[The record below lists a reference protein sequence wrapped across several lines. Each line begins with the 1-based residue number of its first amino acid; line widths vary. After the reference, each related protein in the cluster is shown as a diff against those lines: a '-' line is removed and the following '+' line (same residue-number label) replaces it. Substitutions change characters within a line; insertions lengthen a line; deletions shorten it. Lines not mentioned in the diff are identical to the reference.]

1 MNFDTDLASS
11 LRTAIQDTTT
21 RLLPPIMGGRLDPST
36 REALEEHLD
45 YLLQQERFLFTGM
58 VVIDEPVMPA
68 AETPWYPPGYT
79 WIVLGDSCNTCPVPR
94 HQVVYTLARS
104 EQVGKRFCD
113 KEMPAGSFD
122 WARDVTNP
130 IVAYALV
137 VEPV

>member
-1 MNFDTDLASS
+1 MNFDTDLASG
-11 LRTAIQDTTT
+11 LRTAIQDTTA

-58 VVIDEPVMPA
+58 VVIDKPVVPA

-94 HQVVYTLARS
+94 DQYVHTLVLS
-104 EQVGKRFCD
+104 EQVEKRFSD
-113 KEMPAGSFD
+113 RAMSAGSFD
-122 WARDVTNP
+122 WARVVINP
-130 IVAYALV
+130 IVAYALA
-137 VEPV
+137 EQPT